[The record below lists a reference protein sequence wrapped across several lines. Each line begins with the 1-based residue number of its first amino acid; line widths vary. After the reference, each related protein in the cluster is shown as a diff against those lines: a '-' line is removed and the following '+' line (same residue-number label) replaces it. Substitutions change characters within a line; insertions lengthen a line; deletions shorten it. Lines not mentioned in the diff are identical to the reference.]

1 MKYSIGIDLGGTF
14 IKFGAVGEDGG
25 ILRKAKI
32 PTPQGCGYGET
43 VDAIAGRIG
52 ALAAEMGAPCAV
64 GVGCPGVIDGARG
77 FVVTGG
83 NLLWENKPFAG
94 DLSRTAGVPVCVC
107 NRERR
112 RVRRVCLRRGE
123 ALFKHGLA
131 DARHGRGQRDRIRR
145 QTLYGGMRRGCGDRT
160 YGAARRRRTLFVR
173 QARLLRGV
181 RLRFG
186 AHQKDAGGNDLSSR
200 EQDVGIVPRQRRL
213 RRRAHGV

>member
-14 IKFGAVGEDGG
+14 IKFGAVGEDGN

-32 PTPQGCGYGET
+32 PTPQGCGYEET

-107 NRERR
+107 NDANAAAYGEYACGAGKRFSSMVLLTLGTGVGSYSAANSLRGNAA
-112 RVRRVCLRRGE
+112 RVRRSDIRCCTAAANSVRAAGAAASRRTPPLRRSSE
-123 ALFKHGLA
+123 
-131 DARHGRGQRDRIRR
+131 GRGR
-145 QTLYGGMRRGCGDRT
+145 Q
-160 YGAARRRRTLFVR
+160 
-173 QARLLRGV
+173 
-181 RLRFG
+181 
-186 AHQKDAGGNDLSSR
+186 
-200 EQDVGIVPRQRRL
+200 
-213 RRRAHGV
+213 